1 MKVIG
6 RDNQVKNGFLHFPA
20 FLQTLLGE
28 LTDEAIAKAI
38 PDEKIKKIKRVI
50 PIKLLLNCLKS
61 RQRE

>member
-38 PDEKIKKIKRVI
+38 PGFLCGLPGDKRI
-50 PIKLLLNCLKS
+50 
-61 RQRE
+61 

>member
-50 PIKLLLNCLKS
+50 ITGNGDSYAACLAT
-61 RQRE
+61 